1 MLNQG
6 FFREHSSLLI
16 LTLAIFDLTALIA
29 SSVLSYQPVFPG
41 QPLATRY
48 IIAVLIGVMAAL
60 VIFPMFNLYSAWR
73 GVSRF
78 QEFKSI
84 ILATSSL
91 FLLLIVIV
99 FLTKTSD
106 LYSRVWTGCW
116 YISST
121 LSICIIHTLLRY
133 ALVALRK
140 RGYNLRHVVIISE
153 DGVGQ
158 QVLNK
163 VEALSKS
170 GFHISG
176 YFSDDEQKPDSTF
189 NFTFSNIEHGLQSI
203 AGQKIDQIW
212 LTMPLSSEQKVKQI
226 LGALRYTT
234 ADIRFIPDLFAFR
247 LINHSVSD
255 LFGMPVINLSV
266 SPMDGMNRL
275 LKGLEDRLISAVIL
289 TIISPIMLFIAIG
302 IKLSSS
308 GPVFYRQERVSWN
321 STPFYMY
328 KFRSMPVDTESESG
342 AVWAKVGENRATRFG
357 SFLRKTSLD
366 ELPQFWNVLK
376 GDMSI
381 VGPRPERPVFV
392 DKFKEEIP
400 GYMQKHM
407 VKAGITGWAQI
418 NGWRGDTDLAK
429 RIEYDLFYIENWSIW
444 LDLKIIF
451 LTIFKGFVSEN
462 AY

>member
-16 LTLAIFDLTALIA
+16 LALAIFDFTALIA
-29 SSVLSYQPVFPG
+29 TSVLSYQPVFPG
-41 QPLATRY
+41 EPLYTRY
-48 IIAVLIGVMAAL
+48 IIAILISVMAAI
-60 VIFPMFNLYSAWR
+60 VIFPAFKLYSAWR

-84 ILATSSL
+84 LLATSTL

-99 FLTKTSD
+99 FLTKTSE
-106 LYSRVWTGCW
+106 LYSRVWTGSW

-121 LSICIIHTLLRY
+121 LSICIIHTLLRHIL
-133 ALVALRK
+133 ANMRK
-140 RGYNLRHVVIISE
+140 KGFNLRHIVIISE
-153 DGVGQ
+153 GGVGQ

-176 YFSDDEQKPDSTF
+176 YYSDDEQKPDS
-189 NFTFSNIEHGLQSI
+189 NFDFSFDSIEHGLNSI
-203 AGQKIDQIW
+203 ENQQIDQIW
-212 LTMPLSSEQKVKQI
+212 LTMPLGSEKKVKQI
-226 LGALRYTT
+226 LGYLKYTT
-234 ADIRFIPDLFAFR
+234 ADIRFIPDLFSFR

-275 LKGLEDRLISAVIL
+275 IKNAEDKIISALIL
-289 TIISPIMLFIAIG
+289 ITILPLMIILAIG
-302 IKLSSS
+302 VKISSR

-321 STPFYMY
+321 GTPFNMY
-328 KFRSMPVDTESESG
+328 KFRSMPVNAESASG
-342 AVWAKVGENRATRFG
+342 AVWAKSGENRATRFG
-357 SFLRKTSLD
+357 AFLRKTSLD

-392 DKFKEEIP
+392 DRFKNEIP

-429 RIEYDLFYIENWSIW
+429 RIEYDLYYIENWSMGFDI
-444 LDLKIIF
+444 KIIF
-451 LTIFKGFVSEN
+451 LTIFRGFINEN